1 MNIRATRPRSP
12 AEWEY
17 AAGKEWT
24 PWGSR
29 EMRAA
34 GSALDA
40 SVPLVVGEA
49 EWVDRLQ
56 EALEREAETPIRRVE
71 AADEAREAIQEGPVD
86 IVIAAYSIRG
96 GNGVELLREIR
107 TDTPELP
114 VIIGAAEGDESVA
127 SEAITEGVTD
137 YVVIDRPVD
146 ETVGRLV
153 ERSESALATS
163 RTRSRLR
170 DRARQFDTVF
180 HDTQSATWVLDPT
193 GALQRANRTARE
205 AIDADVDTL
214 FDRPFWTL
222 PWWSGVRSTSN
233 DVKRLVENAFR
244 GRSGTAVLLPP
255 DDEPD
260 GRTIELSVRPVE
272 NDRGELVSIV
282 VDGVDISDQ
291 VSLERDLRRSEEL
304 HRVTLDN
311 MTDTILMT
319 NEGGE
324 YTYVCPN
331 VHFIFGYTAEEIHDQ
346 GTIDELLGED
356 LFDREELAADGVLK
370 NIECTV
376 PDKAGR
382 EHTLLVNVREVSIQD
397 GTILYSCRDITKRKQ
412 REEALATLQEMA
424 RDFLYAETHEE
435 IARQLL
441 EDTPSVVG
449 FEASAVYLFDV
460 DTNELRPAAASAAI
474 TDHHGPLPTVHAD
487 DETLPGHSFLADETL
502 LFDDVHRSERLA
514 NRATELRSV
523 TYIPLGDHGVF
534 VIGSAEVGVFD
545 EVTRE
550 LADLLAAT
558 AEAALDRVSRESQ
571 LRQQDRQLQRQNKR
585 LTELNRIN
593 ETIRAIDQ
601 AIVRAETRDGIDHT
615 VCERLTDADRFRF
628 AWIGS
633 VDSVTGSIEPRAWAG
648 DEQGYLDAL
657 TFASGSDRTEPAE
670 RAATTETVTVEPT
683 VATGLRDDPWRREA
697 LARDFMSAVSVPLV
711 YNDLSYGVLTVYAGT
726 REAFDETTRTVL
738 AELGETIASAHSAVE
753 RKNALLTTSMTRTEF
768 EIDDPTFVLSRLARE
783 ADCTLTYQG
792 GLERTTDGSY
802 VFVTVED
809 ADVDEVA
816 DIAAASTAVDGVQR
830 ISGDRDGGVLQL
842 ELAEPFLAPE
852 LADHGVVFREATADA
867 EATVLT
873 IDVPEGLDVR
883 TVSEL
888 VRQTFPSVTLRRKR
902 TVQRTDER
910 DLHAAVIDSLTH
922 RQLEVVQTAYY
933 SGFFESPRQHTGEE
947 IAEMLGF
954 SPAAFYQHIRAVQR
968 KLFSALFEG

>member
-1 MNIRATRPRSP
+1 MDEDPEERSVLVVGNEEWAKRVVGVLEATDLPVTVDPCVPETVALEDPEPAIVVLDTGCLTQADEFLERVERAWETTHLVYAPRAADVDP
-12 AEWEY
+12 VRLGQLLEDGIDDYVPFEEREELLEGALERGLVAGD
-17 AAGKEWT
+17 AAGQTKGGSKDLEAIAANPAVYLWRVAADGT
-24 PWGSR
+24 IIETNDAAGAVSETCEGSR
-29 EMRAA
+29 FAECPCWPVESQ
-34 GSALDA
+34 GALDA
-40 SVPLVVGEA
+40 AIETALDGDHA
-49 EWVDRLQ
+49 E
-56 EALEREAETPIRRVE
+56 RRVTVG
-71 AADEAREAIQEGPVD
+71 R
-86 IVIAAYSIRG
+86 
-96 GNGVELLREIR
+96 
-107 TDTPELP
+107 
-114 VIIGAAEGDESVA
+114 GAAELTLRLDVSPTADGECLVLGRD
-127 SEAITEGVTD
+127 VTD
-137 YVVIDRPVD
+137 
-146 ETVGRLV
+146 
-153 ERSESALATS
+153 
-163 RTRSRLR
+163 
-170 DRARQFDTVF
+170 
-180 HDTQSATWVLDPT
+180 
-193 GALQRANRTARE
+193 TAQTIRE
-205 AIDADVDTL
+205 
-214 FDRPFWTL
+214 
-222 PWWSGVRSTSN
+222 
-233 DVKRLVENAFR
+233 
-244 GRSGTAVLLPP
+244 
-255 DDEPD
+255 
-260 GRTIELSVRPVE
+260 
-272 NDRGELVSIV
+272 
-282 VDGVDISDQ
+282 
-291 VSLERDLRRSEEL
+291 LRRSEEL
-304 HRVTLDN
+304 HRVTLAH
-311 MTDTILMT
+311 MTDTVLLT
-319 NEGGE
+319 DADGQF
-324 YTYVCPN
+324 TYVCPN
-331 VHFIFGYTAEEIHDQ
+331 VHFIFGYTADEIHDQ

-376 PDKAGR
+376 SDKAGR

-397 GTILYSCRDITKRKQ
+397 GKILYSCRDITKRKQ
-412 REEALATLQEMA
+412 REEALATLQETA

-449 FEASAVYLFDV
+449 FDASAVYLFDV
-460 DTNELRPAAASAAI
+460 DTNELRPAAASSAI

-502 LFDDVHRSERLA
+502 LFDDVHRSERLT

-534 VIGSAEVGVFD
+534 VIGSDEVGAFD

-571 LRQQDRQLQRQNKR
+571 LRRQDRQLQRQNKR

-593 ETIRAIDQ
+593 ETIRAIDR

-615 VCERLTDADRFRF
+615 VCEQLTDADRFRF

-633 VDSVTGSIEPRAWAG
+633 VDAVTGSIEPRAWAG

-657 TFASGSDRTEPAE
+657 TFASGSDGTEPAE
-670 RAATTETVTVEPT
+670 RTATTETVTVEPT

-697 LARDFMSAVSVPLV
+697 LTRDFVSAVSVPLV

-809 ADVDEVA
+809 TDVDEVA
-816 DIAAASTAVDGVQR
+816 DIAATSTAVDGVQR
-830 ISGDRDGGVLQL
+830 ISEDRDGGVLQL

-852 LADHGVVFREATADA
+852 LADHGVVFREATADK

-888 VRQTFPSVTLRRKR
+888 VRQTFSSVTLRRKR

-910 DLHAAVIDSLTH
+910 DLHAAVIDSLTD

-954 SPAAFYQHIRAVQR
+954 SPAAFYQHVRTVQR
-968 KLFSALFEG
+968 KLFSVLFEG